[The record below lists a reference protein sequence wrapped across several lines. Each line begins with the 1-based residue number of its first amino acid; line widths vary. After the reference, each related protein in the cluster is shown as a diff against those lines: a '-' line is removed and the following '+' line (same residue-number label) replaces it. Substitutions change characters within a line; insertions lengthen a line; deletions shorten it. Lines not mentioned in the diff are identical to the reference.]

1 MGHRQHEPYSYNP
14 EEPAMRLVQFH
25 TATGTRKVACVSS
38 DGQRLQVVDGAQ
50 RTYELALQAARAGLT
65 LQQLAASKLGS
76 EQVDYAEVVAQRR
89 LLVPLDHP
97 DDARWLITGTGLSH
111 LGSAAARDS
120 MHAKLK
126 QDESQ
131 LTDSMK
137 MFKWG
142 IEGGKPKAGAIGVQP
157 EWFYKGDGQCV
168 VAPERPLEL
177 PAYAL
182 DGGDEVEVVGLYV
195 IGDGGEPLRVGFALG
210 NEYADHVME
219 RQNYL
224 YLAHSKLRQCS
235 YGPELLLGELPA
247 SVHGTARLVRAGAT
261 IWSETWLSGEEN
273 MAHSIANLEHH
284 HFKYHEF
291 RRPGDVHVHFFGAAT
306 GSFTKNV
313 KAQVGDVFEI
323 EAEGFGRPLR
333 NPLGAARSEDTFV
346 RVRAL

>member
-1 MGHRQHEPYSYNP
+1 
-14 EEPAMRLVQFH
+14 MRLVQFIDRD
-25 TATGTRKVACVSS
+25 GSRKVALAS
-38 DGQRLQVVDGAQ
+38 DDGSTLRVLRQVQRLYD
-50 RTYELALQAARAGLT
+50 LALEAGRRK
-65 LQQLAASKLGS
+65 LALSSLAQDRLGTETVS
-76 EQVDYAEVVAQRR
+76 YDEVVAQRR
-89 LLVPLDHP
+89 LLPPLDHP
-97 DDARWLITGTGLSH
+97 DPARSLITGTGLSH

-120 MHAKLK
+120 MHIKLK

-142 IEGGKPKAGAIGVQP
+142 MEGGKPAPGSIGVQP
-157 EWFYKGDGQCV
+157 EWFYKGDGTCV
-168 VAPERPLEL
+168 VAPEQPLEL

-182 DGGDEVEVVGLYV
+182 DGGEEVEVVGCYV
-195 IGDGGEPLRVGFALG
+195 IGDSGEPLRVGFALG

-235 YGPELLLGELPA
+235 YGPELALGELPA
-247 SVHGTARLVRAGAT
+247 SVTGEAKLMRKGQT
-261 IWSETWLSGEEN
+261 IWSEGWLSGEEN

-284 HFKYHEF
+284 HFKYREF

-313 KAQVGDVFEI
+313 KAEIGDVFEI
-323 EAEGFGRPLR
+323 TSPAFGRPLR
-333 NPLGAARSEDTFV
+333 NALGAPKQPYGYVAV
-346 RVRAL
+346 RTL

>member
-1 MGHRQHEPYSYNP
+1 
-14 EEPAMRLVQFH
+14 MRLVQFLDRD
-25 TATGTRKVACVSS
+25 ASRKVAVVSD
-38 DGQRLQVVDGAQ
+38 DGTALRVLRQVQRVYD
-50 RTYELALQAARAGLT
+50 LALEAGRRK
-65 LQQLAASKLGS
+65 LALSSLAQDRLGT
-76 EQVDYAEVVAQRR
+76 EAVGYDEVVSERR
-89 LLVPLDHP
+89 LLAPLDHP
-97 DDARWLITGTGLSH
+97 DPARSLITGTGLSH

-120 MHAKLK
+120 MHIKLK

-142 IEGGKPKAGAIGVQP
+142 MDGGKPAPASIGVQP
-157 EWFYKGDGQCV
+157 EWFYKGDGGCV
-168 VAPERPLEL
+168 VAPEQALEL
-177 PAYAL
+177 PPYAL
-182 DGGDEVEVVGLYV
+182 DGGEEVEVVGCYV

-247 SVHGTARLVRAGAT
+247 SVTGEAKVVRKGRA
-261 IWSETWLSGEEN
+261 IWSESWLSGEEN

-284 HFKYHEF
+284 HFKYWGF

-313 KAQVGDVFEI
+313 KTEVGDVFEI
-323 EAEGFGRPLR
+323 ASPTFGRPLR
-333 NPLGAARSEDTFV
+333 NPLGAPTQPNAFV
-346 RVRAL
+346 AVRTL